1 MIRTD
6 PEAFNTQKNSLPMV
20 GAQAWSHP
28 PGGFFWGQ
36 LPLKSDHLGN
46 TLTSRFGILTQLPRL
61 ERECLCRLEWWGN
74 RSHVELR
81 GESHS
86 IADIV
91 SQNPKPLES
100 KLFQLPELVSFTTQL
115 VQSLLP
121 GEKHDPLS
129 PRTWVTP
136 TEPYLPDLRASQ
148 SCSSETRYCE
158 ARPVQSKRGRPSP
171 LIQWKDSI
179 PKST

>member
-6 PEAFNTQKNSLPMV
+6 PEAFNAQKNSLPMV

-28 PGGFFWGQ
+28 PGGFFEDNC
-36 LPLKSDHLGN
+36 PLNPTTRETLSPAGLG
-46 TLTSRFGILTQLPRL
+46 FCTQLPRL
-61 ERECLCRLEWWGN
+61 ERECLCRMEWWGN

-121 GEKHDPLS
+121 GEKHDPLPQGHGWPPQNLVS
-129 PRTWVTP
+129 LTCVPANHALLKLDTAR
-136 TEPYLPDLRASQ
+136 PDLCRAK
-148 SCSSETRYCE
+148 E
-158 ARPVQSKRGRPSP
+158 AAPAH
-171 LIQWKDSI
+171 
-179 PKST
+179 